1 MMIYPSRCDSL
12 LILYLYLREAGEG
25 GKNSWRA
32 ALHDQPVMPDSSS
45 PSLTQYGSGIAGG
58 NEDKQ

>member
-1 MMIYPSRCDSL
+1 MMIYPSRRDSL
-12 LILYLYLREAGEG
+12 LILYLYLREG